1 MKLKT
6 RLAVTFLIIT
16 VVPMA
21 LIFLSVVWLSSYQA
35 KTFSKEYGLSEQV
48 DLFPLGSNSM
58 QIFNRLTERA
68 QSDIREMLNQEPEKY
83 EEPGYLDAVNAELN
97 KHYAYLIVRKGDQI
111 IYCGDEDDTASEA
124 LCRQLLEFD
133 PMQDELEGGIY
144 LDGESQHLIK
154 QMDFTFPDN
163 QGGSAFI
170 VSNVD
175 ELVPEMKSM
184 MWEIVLL
191 GISILMI
198 AGIMMTIWVYS
209 SILSPL
215 NKLQE
220 ATKKIRDGNLE
231 FTLDVEADDE
241 IGQLCQ
247 DFDEMRLR
255 LKENAEEKLQYDREN
270 KELISNISH
279 DLKTP
284 ITAIKGYVEGILDG
298 VASSPE
304 RLDKYIRTIYNK
316 ANDMD
321 RLIDEL
327 TFYSK
332 IDTNKIPYTFS
343 KINVSRY
350 FKDCVEEVGLDME
363 ARGIELGYFNYV
375 DDDVV
380 VIADAEQMKRV
391 INNIISNSVKYL
403 DKKKGIIN
411 IRIKDV
417 GDFIQVGI
425 EDNGKGI
432 AAKDLPNIFDRF
444 YRADSSRNSSKGGS
458 GIGLSI
464 VRKIIE
470 DHGGRIWATS
480 KLGIGTEIHFVL
492 RKYQEVIQ
500 DEQNTDRRG

>member
-220 ATKKIRDGNLE
+220 ATKKILDGNLE

-247 DFDEMRLR
+247 DFEEMRLR
-255 LKENAEEKLQYDREN
+255 LKANAEEKVAFDREN

-284 ITAIKGYVEGILDG
+284 ITTIKGYVEGIMDG
-298 VASSPE
+298 VADTPE
-304 RLDKYIRTIYNK
+304 KMDRYIRTIYNK
-316 ANDMD
+316 ANEMD
-321 RLIDEL
+321 LLINEL
-327 TFYSK
+327 TLYSK
-332 IDTNKIPYTFS
+332 IDTNRIPYNFATLS
-343 KINVSRY
+343 AKDY
-350 FKDCVEEVGLDME
+350 FGDCAEDLQMELEAKGVEFVYRNLMDEDCKV
-363 ARGIELGYFNYV
+363 IV
-375 DDDVV
+375 DP
-380 VIADAEQMKRV
+380 EQMRRV
-391 INNIISNSVKYL
+391 INNIISNSLKYM
-403 DKKKGIIN
+403 DKPQG
-411 IRIKDV
+411 RITMDLKDV
-417 GDFIQVGI
+417 GDFIQVELG
-425 EDNGKGI
+425 DNGKGI
-432 AAKDLPNIFDRF
+432 AAKELPYVFDRF
-444 YRADSSRNSSKGGS
+444 YRTDASRNSSKGGS

-464 VRKIIE
+464 VKKIVE
-470 DHGGRIWATS
+470 EHGGNIWATS
-480 KLGIGTEIHFVL
+480 EEGAGTTMYFVI
-492 RKYQEVIQ
+492 RKYQEVPI
-500 DEQNTDRRG
+500 DE

>member
-6 RLAVTFLIIT
+6 RLAMTFLIIT

-21 LIFLSVVWLSSYQA
+21 LIFLSVGWLSSYQA
-35 KTFSKEYGLSEQV
+35 KTFSKEYGLTEQV
-48 DLFPLGSNSM
+48 DLFPLGSNSV

-68 QSDIREMLNQEPEKY
+68 LGDIRKSLESEPEKY
-83 EEPGYLDAVNAELN
+83 EDPAYLNEVNKKLAA
-97 KHYAYLIVRKGDQI
+97 HYAYLILRKGDKI
-111 IYCGDEDDTASEA
+111 VYCGDQEDEDSDI
-124 LCRQLLEFD
+124 LCSKLLDFD
-133 PMQDELEGGIY
+133 SMQDGLEGGIY

-154 QMDFTFPDN
+154 QLDFTYPDN
-163 QGGSAFI
+163 EPGAAFV

-191 GISILMI
+191 GISILLI
-198 AGIMMTIWVYS
+198 AGILMTIWVYS

-215 NKLQE
+215 GKLQE

-247 DFDEMRLR
+247 DFEEMRMR
-255 LKENAEEKLQYDREN
+255 LKENAEEKIQYDREN

-343 KINVSRY
+343 KINVARY

-375 DDDVV
+375 DDDIV

-417 GDFIQVGI
+417 GDFIQVEI

-444 YRADSSRNSSKGGS
+444 YRADSSRNSAQGGS

-480 KLGIGTEIHFVL
+480 KEGIGTEIHFVL

-500 DEQNTDRRG
+500 DEQNFDRRG